1 MLPLYPLKPIVLTI
15 KCDSLGIRQE
25 VSGNVLKLQCD
36 RVVVSTSILPT
47 SPLLDVRYG
56 TICFLSLQHLVP
68 NGNITYVVANAYPL
82 FDL

>member
-15 KCDSLGIRQE
+15 KCASSGIRQE
-25 VSGNVLKLQCD
+25 VSGNVLKIQCD

-47 SPLLDVRYG
+47 SPLLDVKYG
-56 TICFLSLQHLVP
+56 TICLLLLHLVP